1 MSAATRSFQTVA
13 VGSTGVF
20 ALCLAVGL
28 QALPSLLFVLVFAL
42 SASAGLGFWLLVAPR
57 RPRHPFELL
66 GVGTV
71 LGAGLVVALD
81 QGLRVVG
88 LQQWL
93 WLVLLLAAAVA
104 YLAPRRS
111 SVQVEQVVMGD
122 WASVAVAGG
131 VSFLGL
137 LPILRENLVG
147 ANGIVQVNGDAPYR
161 EAVSNSVHLL
171 GSADSL
177 LVPGGTI
184 RYHWI
189 GNDWVGAVT
198 DLTGPMPF
206 VAQVRYLPIVVFG
219 CVLLIAWT
227 IARSMTGSRWSA
239 SMGAMLA
246 VLGGALGL
254 RLHDAGGILTNSF
267 GISMIFAGMA
277 ALACFRAW
285 QVAMAEPWR
294 WTMVPAFGALAFLTS
309 GARLTTGAIVLGSS
323 VVAMLLG
330 ARSGRFRRLML
341 LSGAALAGLIGGY
354 LLIALVPAPLAMDST
369 PTWSL
374 RFSDFFLA
382 YQGLLP
388 FPGALGVLLGLL
400 ALLLGVVGPLLG
412 VLGLEGGKRI
422 LSRPELRWG
431 LGALLSGLAGLML
444 TYNFGLSH
452 FTFLVPAMM
461 PLLLL
466 SGAGAGVVLSRKW
479 REGTGPR
486 WVWVSALMA
495 YSAVLAAGVVGMSM
509 VYGVRFDAL
518 IRWAA
523 PVVFVGGVV
532 LGAMGARV
540 VGVGMQ
546 KVRFLPAVAV
556 IAASTTLLS
565 SMFVYAVRSTV
576 RPLIGERPIT
586 WTAGE
591 FAAGEWLANN
601 VPLDVLVAT
610 NRQCNYPEEVAPECV
625 STTNSIA
632 ALASRRAL
640 IEGAFYSIGSAD
652 KSIWPQ
658 LDEHFQDIEASVA
671 FGDAPSPRTQKYL
684 WDRGVR
690 YVWIDRRFTD
700 RKDWTGFAA
709 PVFAQDNVVVLKLD
723 PPRAVDASGR

>member
-1 MSAATRSFQTVA
+1 MSVA
-13 VGSTGVF
+13 IRT
-20 ALCLAVGL
+20 L
-28 QALPSLLFVLVFAL
+28 QAVAIGSIGVCALSLVAGLDPLPSLNFAL
-42 SASAGLGFWLLVAPR
+42 AFFLSTAAGAGLWLLLSPR
-57 RPRHPFELL
+57 TARHPFEL
-66 GVGTV
+66 VGMGSA
-71 LGAGLVVALD
+71 LGAGLVVAVD
-81 QGLRVVG
+81 QCLRVAG
-88 LQQWL
+88 WQQWK
-93 WLVLLLAAAVA
+93 WPMLLATASFVFVAVW
-104 YLAPRRS
+104 RS
-111 SVQVEQVVMGD
+111 NVQVRRVTRRDG
-122 WASVAVAGG
+122 ASLAIAGA

-147 ANGIVQVNGDAPYR
+147 ANGIVRVNGDAPYR

-171 GSADSL
+171 GPADSL
-177 LVPGGTI
+177 LIPGGTI

-189 GNDWVGAVT
+189 GNDWVAALT
-198 DLTGPMPF
+198 DLTGAMPF
-206 VAQVRYLPIVVFG
+206 VAQVRYLPIVVLFS
-219 CVLLIAWT
+219 VVLIAW
-227 IARSMTGSRWSA
+227 IVARSMTGSRWSA

-267 GISMIFAGMA
+267 GISMLFAGMA

-285 QVAMAEPWR
+285 QVATVEPWR
-294 WTMVPAFGALAFLTS
+294 WTTVPAFGVLAFLTS
-309 GARLTTGAIVLGSS
+309 GARLTTGAIVLGGS
-323 VVAMLLG
+323 VVATLLG
-330 ARSGRFRRLML
+330 ARSDRFRHCML

-412 VLGLEGGKRI
+412 ILGLEGGKRI
-422 LSRPELRWG
+422 LSQPEVKLG

-466 SGAGAGVVLSRKW
+466 SGAGAGVVLSRRW

-486 WVWVSALMA
+486 WVWVSVLLG
-495 YSAVLAAGVVGMSM
+495 YSAVLAACVVGLGA

-518 IRWAA
+518 MRWAA
-523 PVVFVGGVV
+523 PVVFVGGVFV
-532 LGAMGARV
+532 GAFIV
-540 VGVGMQ
+540 TVGSEGNRRP
-546 KVRFLPAVAV
+546 RFFSAVAV
-556 IAASTTLLS
+556 IAATAAILS
-565 SMFVYAVRSTV
+565 SVFVYAVRSTV

-591 FAAGEWLANN
+591 FAAGEWLAKN

-632 ALASRRAL
+632 ALAGRRAL

-652 KSIWPQ
+652 TSIWPQ
-658 LDEHFQDIEASVA
+658 LKGYFRDIEASVD
-671 FGDAPSPRTQKYL
+671 FGHAPSSATHRYL

-690 YVWIDRRFTD
+690 YVWIDRRFTEVQ
-700 RKDWTGFAA
+700 DWTGFAA
-709 PVFAQDNVVVLKLD
+709 PVFAQDNVVILELD
-723 PPRAVDASGR
+723 QPDSTDASGN